1 MYDCGSGQTNQPSLL
16 LLLRPI
22 QFNCVCVSMFVFSQ
36 CRVGCV
42 VSYRSCCSVH
52 LFGGNP
58 FAFCEMPM
66 DVTMYTD
73 GSLIVGIISIENPK
87 GLYCPQFQSP
97 LGKSDGGQ
105 NGKRENEM
113 DETEKGESTHK
124 ERASEREHERVC
136 VRRMRLLL
144 FATWT
149 KRINVGLFI

>member
-1 MYDCGSGQTNQPSLL
+1 
-16 LLLRPI
+16 
-22 QFNCVCVSMFVFSQ
+22 
-36 CRVGCV
+36 
-42 VSYRSCCSVH
+42 
-52 LFGGNP
+52 
-58 FAFCEMPM
+58 M